1 MLANPSDSLSLGQ
14 KRKNRIKPLLI
25 IDNSPIQTH
34 IIKTL
39 LGKSQISLSVTN
51 NAEEAI
57 AKAHEIKL
65 DLILMD
71 IVMLGKTGFQATQ
84 DLSRK
89 LETSIIRV
97 VNTKNHETDK
107 IWAMR
112 QGAKNYRVKPVK
124 EKDLMESID
133 KALS

>member
-34 IIKTL
+34 LIKTL

-112 QGAKNYRVKPVK
+112 QGAKNYRVKSAK

>member
-112 QGAKNYRVKPVK
+112 QGAKNYRVKPAK

>member
-112 QGAKNYRVKPVK
+112 QGAKKYRVK

>member
-112 QGAKNYRVKPVK
+112 QGAKNYRVKSVK

>member
-112 QGAKNYRVKPVK
+112 QGAQNYRVKPAN
-124 EKDLMESID
+124 EKDLAENID
-133 KALS
+133 KALF

>member
-71 IVMLGKTGFQATQ
+71 IVMLGKKGFQATQ

-112 QGAKNYRVKPVK
+112 QGAKNYRVKSAK

>member
-14 KRKNRIKPLLI
+14 KRNNRIKPLLI
-25 IDNSPIQTH
+25 IDDSPIQTH
-34 IIKTL
+34 LITTQ
-39 LGKSQISLSVTN
+39 LGRSQISLSVTN

-112 QGAKNYRVKPVK
+112 QGAKKYRVKSAK

>member
-112 QGAKNYRVKPVK
+112 QGAKKYRVKSAK
-124 EKDLMESID
+124 EKDLIESID

>member
-34 IIKTL
+34 IIKIL

-112 QGAKNYRVKPVK
+112 QGAKKYRVKSAK
-124 EKDLMESID
+124 EKDLMEV
-133 KALS
+133 

>member
-112 QGAKNYRVKPVK
+112 QGAKKYRVKSAK

>member
-39 LGKSQISLSVTN
+39 LRKSQISLSVTN

-112 QGAKNYRVKPVK
+112 QGAKKYRVKSAK

>member
-1 MLANPSDSLSLGQ
+1 M
-14 KRKNRIKPLLI
+14 KPLLI
-25 IDNSPIQTH
+25 IDDSPIQIH
-34 IIKTL
+34 LIKTQ

-57 AKAHEIKL
+57 AKAHEINL

-71 IVMLGKTGFQATQ
+71 IVMLGKKVFQVTQ

-89 LETSIIRV
+89 LETSAIRV

-112 QGAKNYRVKPVK
+112 QGAQNYRVKPAN
-124 EKDLMESID
+124 EKDLTENID
-133 KALS
+133 KALF

>member
-1 MLANPSDSLSLGQ
+1 MKPSFT
-14 KRKNRIKPLLI
+14 
-25 IDNSPIQTH
+25 IDDSPIQIH
-34 IIKTL
+34 VIKTK

-57 AKAHEIKL
+57 AEAHEIKL

-97 VNTKNHETDK
+97 VNTKNHETDM

-112 QGAKNYRVKPVK
+112 QGAQNYRVKPAN

>member
-112 QGAKNYRVKPVK
+112 QGAKNYRVKSVK
-124 EKDLMESID
+124 EKDVMESID